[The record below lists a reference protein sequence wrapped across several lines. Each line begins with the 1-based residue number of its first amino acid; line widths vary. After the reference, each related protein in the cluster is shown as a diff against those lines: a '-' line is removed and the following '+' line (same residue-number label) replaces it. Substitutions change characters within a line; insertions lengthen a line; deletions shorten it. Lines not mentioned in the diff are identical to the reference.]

1 MDLAPSLTKVYF
13 LARNSHRATFFFHRD
28 AIFSLINLTESTIA
42 TGDDQGCIKVT
53 MFHVFLCLFLKVMM
67 I

>member
-1 MDLAPSLTKVYF
+1 MDLAPSLTKVSL